1 MEEQLIKKLLQIL
14 EKDKITIKGN
24 IITIGKQILVIP
36 KSKGNNTTSTRPI
49 QIR

>member
-14 EKDKITIKGN
+14 EKGKITIKGN
-24 IITIGKQILVIP
+24 IVTIGKQRLVIP
-36 KSKGNNTTSTRPI
+36 KGKGNNTTSTRPI

>member
-1 MEEQLIKKLLQIL
+1 MEEQLLKKLLLIL
-14 EKDKITIKGN
+14 ARDKITIKGN
-24 IITIGKQILVIP
+24 ILTIGRQKLVIP

>member
-14 EKDKITIKGN
+14 GRDKITIKGN
-24 IITIGKQILVIP
+24 ILTIGNQKLVIP

>member
-14 EKDKITIKGN
+14 KKDKITIKGN
-24 IITIGKQILVIP
+24 ILTVGKQTLIIP
-36 KSKGNNTTSTRPI
+36 LSKGNNTTSTRPI